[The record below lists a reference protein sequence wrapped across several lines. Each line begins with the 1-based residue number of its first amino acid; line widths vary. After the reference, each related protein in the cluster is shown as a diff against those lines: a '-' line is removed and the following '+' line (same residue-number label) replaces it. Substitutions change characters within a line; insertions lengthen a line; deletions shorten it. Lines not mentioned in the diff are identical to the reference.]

1 MENIYIVNVGISPR
15 RYRNDGNGTP
25 ICRIIIY
32 SFCGDDSG
40 MVSLVAQ

>member
-15 RYRNDGNGTP
+15 RYRNDRNGTP
-25 ICRIIIY
+25 IYSVIIY
-32 SFCGDDSG
+32 SFCGDDSS